1 MTRKRIVVSSINIF
15 VSLGIIF
22 SLFLS
27 IAFFGTFGS
36 ENAIEFVIGCWKT
49 FFEGRS
55 EFSLLWFLGMFLLDV
70 YLSVFLL
77 SVIVGAICCIV
88 HEIRNLKKNSSEYTI
103 SFLCFGI
110 PALISL
116 LGVAEY
122 IGYAWIVHLII
133 RGILSIFLGQGVV
146 LRFFGTGIFLL
157 PALIIFH
164 LVFNHYMD
172 DEKEEKTKPKGNSE
186 EQENELQENLETV
199 LGDNTSLLTESEKQY
214 AEKQEKLREE
224 ILGNIS
230 LKDGY
235 KFASVPGR
243 IFAEKTDVPGSYC
256 CPYCY
261 AEVSSDVSSMCGNCG
276 KSLGVS

>member
-1 MTRKRIVVSSINIF
+1 MTRKRIAVSSINIF

-27 IAFFGTFGS
+27 IAFFGTFGAAN
-36 ENAIEFVIGCWKT
+36 EIEFVIEGWKSL
-49 FFEGRS
+49 FMDRG

-164 LVFNHYMD
+164 LVFNHYTD
-172 DEKEEKTKPKGNSE
+172 DEKELRRLFSEMYNLKEKFNLK
-186 EQENELQENLETV
+186 ELSM
-199 LGDNTSLLTESEKQY
+199 GMSHD
-214 AEKQEKLREE
+214 
-224 ILGNIS
+224 
-230 LKDGY
+230 Y
-235 KFASVPGR
+235 KIALDCGATMIRLGR
-243 IFAEKTDVPGSYC
+243 ILFE
-256 CPYCY
+256 
-261 AEVSSDVSSMCGNCG
+261 
-276 KSLGVS
+276 